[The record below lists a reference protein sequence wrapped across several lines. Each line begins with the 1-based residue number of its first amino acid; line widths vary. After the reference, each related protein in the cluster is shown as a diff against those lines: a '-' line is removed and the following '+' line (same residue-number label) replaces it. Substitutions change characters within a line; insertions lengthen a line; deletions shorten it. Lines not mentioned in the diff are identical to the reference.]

1 MRTRQKPVSLRR
13 RREQTRARPADRR
26 RRVLDREMPGRKVP
40 GREVLDRKMP
50 GRETQARR
58 VAPEMLQVETQ
69 GRRRR
74 RSSRQFPSRNRRRA
88 QMQTQSWYRL
98 FRDVANRGRLVG
110 WIGEIGYM
118 KLKAIRAKVNL

>member
-1 MRTRQKPVSLRR
+1 MSLRR

-26 RRVLDREMPGRKVP
+26 RRVQGRRVLDREMQGRKVP
-40 GREVLDRKMP
+40 GRETLDRKMP
-50 GRETQARR
+50 GRETQAGR
-58 VAPEMLQVETQ
+58 VAAEMQQVETQ
-69 GRRRR
+69 GRRR
-74 RSSRQFPSRNRRRA
+74 RSSRQFPSRHRRQV
-88 QMQTQSWYRL
+88 QMQMQSWYRL